1 MDGLHVLAN
10 LYRCR
15 GEPRYLTDAAA
26 LRNRCIAAIQR
37 AGLTV
42 LGDLFRQFPG
52 SDGAADP
59 AAGVTGC
66 VVLAESHVA
75 IHTWPEIACV
85 TLDAYV
91 CNYSRDNTERARAL
105 GLGEFLIVS
114 RGEETQGGRERPSA
128 LADAYEAVLGAV
140 LLDGGFDLARE
151 FIGREFHPLLHDLT
165 RTPILDNPK
174 GELQEL
180 LQAVSPAAPQYRVV
194 SATGPDSATG
204 SRSRSWA
211 LCSPHSGRCRS
222 TRSRRVWG
230 SRI

>member
-15 GEPRYLTDAAA
+15 GAAHCLTDAAA
-26 LRNRCIAAIQR
+26 LRERCIAAIER

-52 SDGAADP
+52 SGGAPDP
-59 AAGVTGC
+59 SAGVTGC

-105 GLGEFLIVS
+105 VDELTALFDPEDCVRHDVP
-114 RGEETQGGRERPSA
+114 RGRPAKRSK
-128 LADAYEAVLGAV
+128 
-140 LLDGGFDLARE
+140 R
-151 FIGREFHPLLHDLT
+151 
-165 RTPILDNPK
+165 
-174 GELQEL
+174 
-180 LQAVSPAAPQYRVV
+180 AA
-194 SATGPDSATG
+194 
-204 SRSRSWA
+204 
-211 LCSPHSGRCRS
+211 
-222 TRSRRVWG
+222 
-230 SRI
+230 